1 MNGVGE
7 PCAGESDARSKGGV
21 GTDEPP
27 TFVQYLQAEE
37 ADQQSDRGHASA
49 RMLRAIASLDRLLEG
64 TPAPD
69 QTPRAGTAEK
79 P

>member
-1 MNGVGE
+1 
-7 PCAGESDARSKGGV
+7 
-21 GTDEPP
+21 
-27 TFVQYLQAEE
+27 
-37 ADQQSDRGHASA
+37 
-49 RMLRAIASLDRLLEG
+49 LRAIARLDRLLEG